1 LVGNLYHSK
10 NQLQTYDLKV
20 LGLLTQA
27 KGVFVPQRYYWL
39 KLQNNFFSDKRMK
52 KLRKIAGGDTY
63 TVIYLKMMLRSLE
76 NEGIL
81 EFEGVEESFADEL
94 ALDLDEDS
102 DNVKVTIS
110 FLLSAGLMVEIDDR
124 TYELPEV
131 KRNIG
136 SESKWAEKKRN
147 YRLKEKTR
155 TLSSECPSLVTKCPI
170 EIEKEIEKEG
180 DIEEEK
186 EGESER
192 GKTTIQLIVEMFN
205 DTCVSFP
212 KVTAI
217 SEKRKK
223 TIRARLN
230 TYNVPQ
236 IKEVFCKAQAS
247 DFLRGKNNRNWVANF
262 DWIMSDSN
270 FAKIL
275 DGNYDNRIQTNNS
288 KTIDNNMNEWR
299 DAYEK
304 AKRRDQQDTDGK
316 DN

>member
-1 LVGNLYHSK
+1 M
-10 NQLQTYDLKV
+10 
-20 LGLLTQA
+20 
-27 KGVFVPQRYYWL
+27 PQRYYWL

-110 FLLSAGLMVEIDDR
+110 FLLSAGLMVEIDDK

-192 GKTTIQLIVEMFN
+192 GKPTFQLIVEMFN

-262 DWIMSDSN
+262 DWMMSDTN

-275 DGNYDNRIQTNNS
+275 D
-288 KTIDNNMNEWR
+288 
-299 DAYEK
+299 
-304 AKRRDQQDTDGK
+304 
-316 DN
+316 